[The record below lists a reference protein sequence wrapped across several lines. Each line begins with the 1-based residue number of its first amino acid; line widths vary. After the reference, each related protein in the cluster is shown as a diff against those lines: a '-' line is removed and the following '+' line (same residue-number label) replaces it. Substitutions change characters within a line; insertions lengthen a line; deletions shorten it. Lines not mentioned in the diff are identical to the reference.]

1 MSSKNKNILIAVLS
15 AVIILLFVI
24 IGVLVSRGGDADKGA
39 SSSASSDI
47 IDSGHFQDAEENIT
61 TASSAGK
68 VTTAADVQTT
78 EKIKVTTTTASD
90 EKDTVTT
97 TKKSKKNKKEYDI
110 VIDGNAYRWNSTMD
124 NWINKPYS
132 VNEIGCIHTVQ
143 GYDLN
148 YVGVIIGEDVKY
160 DLAKKTIIA
169 DKANY
174 YDTLG
179 KSGIADDPDAL
190 KDYLENIY
198 RTLMTR
204 GVRGTY
210 VYVCNKELRDYMS
223 QFIDKK

>member
-1 MSSKNKNILIAVLS
+1 M
-15 AVIILLFVI
+15 
-24 IGVLVSRGGDADKGA
+24 
-39 SSSASSDI
+39 
-47 IDSGHFQDAEENIT
+47 
-61 TASSAGK
+61 
-68 VTTAADVQTT
+68 
-78 EKIKVTTTTASD
+78 
-90 EKDTVTT
+90 
-97 TKKSKKNKKEYDI
+97 
-110 VIDGNAYRWNSTMD
+110 
-124 NWINKPYS
+124 
-132 VNEIGCIHTVQ
+132 
-143 GYDLN
+143 N

-190 KDYLENIY
+190 KDYLVNIY